1 MKWKDEKTISSDAI
15 SNVFLFLCKP
25 DYYLPIPAQDKKSL
39 INKNLSDLINNDAL
53 PSEEDEVVKN
63 MCEIDRNLYKIRK
76 KIREIYG
83 KLADEQQPV
92 DTGLKDT
99 FSKIA
104 GMLNPFWQPNIRP
117 FWENTTQDLKSN
129 ELSDEVLLEYKKAMV
144 LHGPPGTSKSY
155 QARRMAENL
164 IAQALRKEQKDIK
177 TCLTT
182 ISYALNKHIHKL
194 QLHPNYTYD
203 DFIVGKT
210 IKENSVVTKNGFM
223 RRRGKCPWIAPIQ
236 PNQISWC
243 NGT

>member
-1 MKWKDEKTISSDAI
+1 MFIVELMLTLILADGKEKSGSDAVLSDDEKAIKVDEIRQSIISQCQNSQWKGGLKWKDEKTISSDAI

-117 FWENTTQDLKSN
+117 FWENTTQDLKRN

-144 LHGPPGTSKSY
+144 LYGPPGTSKSY

-164 IAQALRKEQKDIK
+164 
-177 TCLTT
+177 
-182 ISYALNKHIHKL
+182 N
-194 QLHPNYTYD
+194 
-203 DFIVGKT
+203 
-210 IKENSVVTKNGFM
+210 
-223 RRRGKCPWIAPIQ
+223 
-236 PNQISWC
+236 
-243 NGT
+243 